1 VCVHVWPVER
11 SCKTDETPWGAVR
24 RAAGDY
30 AVWFREPGDGIFQTL
45 GLSQQNPAPLANRSG
60 YVSVPAG
67 IERTFP
73 AAGMRFWNLV
83 IPLVLPGW

>member
-1 VCVHVWPVER
+1 MDLADLEIT
-11 SCKTDETPWGAVR
+11 KTM
-24 RAAGDY
+24 
-30 AVWFREPGDGIFQTL
+30 
-45 GLSQQNPAPLANRSG
+45 
-60 YVSVPAG
+60 SVPAG

>member
-1 VCVHVWPVER
+1 MTAIELF
-11 SCKTDETPWGAVR
+11 
-24 RAAGDY
+24 AAGID
-30 AVWFREPGDGIFQTL
+30 RKT
-45 GLSQQNPAPLANRSG
+45 S
-60 YVSVPAG
+60 VSVPAG

>member
-1 VCVHVWPVER
+1 MNELEQVWHER
-11 SCKTDETPWGAVR
+11 IDW
-24 RAAGDY
+24 
-30 AVWFREPGDGIFQTL
+30 
-45 GLSQQNPAPLANRSG
+45 
-60 YVSVPAG
+60 VSVPAG

>member
-1 VCVHVWPVER
+1 MNDKLKSVVRCMDLSRSVIGSGALSLTMLFSDFDVFGSWPGRIRCIPDV
-11 SCKTDETPWGAVR
+11 
-24 RAAGDY
+24 
-30 AVWFREPGDGIFQTL
+30 L
-45 GLSQQNPAPLANRSG
+45 
-60 YVSVPAG
+60 VSVPAG

>member
-1 VCVHVWPVER
+1 MRQSWRLALMPLEIQ
-11 SCKTDETPWGAVR
+11 
-24 RAAGDY
+24 RAAQ
-30 AVWFREPGDGIFQTL
+30 WLTL
-45 GLSQQNPAPLANRSG
+45 ADARFDVSEQRQRSKG
-60 YVSVPAG
+60 KAARQSAARSHYGPRDVSVPAG